1 MASETENQT
10 TRKEGLLV
18 IENEDLRKKYGNSL
32 GHILPQLQFHK
43 IPDDYEFPNVDPYE
57 PRKFPL
63 TDEEHEKLIQEDK
76 SIIYNNSGPLKTH
89 IEIMHKG
96 LNEIRQFENK
106 NVIKCK
112 DCDSIFTGKNI
123 RQCESNLKIHIRHV
137 HEGKRIFSCSMCEKA
152 FWHPYAL
159 NRHINCVH
167 YKMKSSSCNHCGKSF
182 SEPAY
187 LKKHKC
193 RIHKCDSCEKVCTEK
208 TFLRHIEKCQKKKV
222 VKKS

>member
-43 IPDDYEFPNVDPYE
+43 IPDDYEFPKVDPYK

-96 LNEIRQFENK
+96 K

-137 HEGKRIFSCSMCEKA
+137 HEGKRIFSCNMCEKA